1 MNKTVK
7 EVLSNTFQS
16 IGYAA
21 VIFCVVGVIFDL
33 IFKGNL
39 VRENYTY
46 TRMAAGMFV
55 IGIGFGVPTL
65 VYKNEKIPLPVQGL
79 IHMGIG
85 CVVMTIAAFAVGW
98 IPTDRGIGAVLW
110 TILGEIAIALVIWF
124 IIYLHQK
131 KLAKEMNRRI
141 SQMK

>member
-1 MNKTVK
+1 MNKTIK

-33 IFKGNL
+33 TFKGNL
-39 VRENYTY
+39 VMENYTY

-55 IGIGFGVPTL
+55 IGLGFGVPTF
-65 VYKNEKIPLPVQGL
+65 VYKNEKMPLLVQGL

>member
-33 IFKGNL
+33 TFKGNL
-39 VRENYTY
+39 VMENYTY

-65 VYKNEKIPLPVQGL
+65 VRWLDRKS
-79 IHMGIG
+79 
-85 CVVMTIAAFAVGW
+85 VV
-98 IPTDRGIGAVLW
+98 
-110 TILGEIAIALVIWF
+110 
-124 IIYLHQK
+124 
-131 KLAKEMNRRI
+131 
-141 SQMK
+141 